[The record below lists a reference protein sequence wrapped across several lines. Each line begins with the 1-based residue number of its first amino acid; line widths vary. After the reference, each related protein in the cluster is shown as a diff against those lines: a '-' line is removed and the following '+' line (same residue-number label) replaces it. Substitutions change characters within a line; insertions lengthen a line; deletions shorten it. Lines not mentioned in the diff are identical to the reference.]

1 MNSDH
6 TSGERIAII
15 GAGIS
20 GLTLGWLLSKL
31 GKRVTIFEAANC
43 IGGLARTFEWHGV
56 PCDIAPHRLY
66 THDQQALDALRSLVP
81 LRQFRR
87 HSRILM
93 HGRQIRDPINPI
105 ELLLRFPPRVGITLV
120 RGFLNRPGLEEDSF
134 ESLALNRYGQGLY
147 DFFFEPYTR
156 KMFGVSPREIS
167 VTWGREK
174 LRSSSLFDT
183 IRRGSKTFF
192 RSFWYPREG
201 GYGAIGDAMRKH
213 IRGDV
218 LLEAP
223 VTGLELS
230 GDRIQ
235 SVRYQRGD
243 QELKFA
249 CDRLFSTIPAT
260 RLASFLGEKL
270 DLRYRNIQLVY
281 LNVSKQ
287 TVMPYHWVYFG
298 DGDVVINRMAEF
310 KHFHPDWPETPN
322 SVLCAEV
329 TVETARP
336 EDDVLSALRRYDLL
350 DADDILDTM
359 VLPERYGYP
368 VYDRGFERVK
378 ERAEL
383 LFSRYANLHCVGRN
397 AEFRHIEVDED
408 LLSAIDCVKQLYG
421 TAF

>member
-43 IGGLARTFEWHGV
+43 IGGLSRTFEWHGV

-66 THDQQALDALRSLVP
+66 THDQRALDALQSLVP
-81 LRQFRR
+81 LRRFRR

-93 HGRQIRDPINPI
+93 HGRQIRDPINPL
-105 ELLLRFPPRVGITLV
+105 ELLLRFPPRVGFTLV
-120 RGFLNRPGLEEDSF
+120 RGFLNRPELEEDSF

-167 VTWGREK
+167 VIWGREK
-174 LRSSSLFDT
+174 LRSSGLFDA

-223 VTGLELS
+223 VTGLQIA
-230 GDRIQ
+230 GDRIE
-235 SVRYQRGD
+235 SVRYRRGD
-243 QELKFA
+243 QELSFE

-281 LNVSKQ
+281 LNVSKPN
-287 TVMPYHWVYFG
+287 VMPYHWVYFG

-329 TVETARP
+329 TVETPRP
-336 EDDVLSALRRYDLL
+336 EEDVLSALRRYDLL
-350 DADDILDTM
+350 DADGRPGYHGAARAIRLSGIRSRLRTGQGAGGTV
-359 VLPERYGYP
+359 VLTLCQPSVR
-368 VYDRGFERVK
+368 
-378 ERAEL
+378 RA
-383 LFSRYANLHCVGRN
+383 
-397 AEFRHIEVDED
+397 
-408 LLSAIDCVKQLYG
+408 
-421 TAF
+421 

>member
-43 IGGLARTFEWHGV
+43 IGGLSRTFEWHGV

-66 THDQQALDALRSLVP
+66 THDQRALDALQSLVP

-93 HGRQIRDPINPI
+93 HGRQIRDPINPL
-105 ELLLRFPPRVGITLV
+105 ELLLRFPPRVGFALV
-120 RGFLNRPGLEEDSF
+120 RGFLNRPELEEDSF

-156 KMFGVSPREIS
+156 KMFGVPPREIS
-167 VTWGREK
+167 VIWGREK
-174 LRSSSLFDT
+174 LRSSGLFDA

-223 VTGLELS
+223 VTGLQIA
-230 GDRIQ
+230 GDRIE
-235 SVRYQRGD
+235 SVRYRRGD
-243 QELKFA
+243 QELSFE

-281 LNVSKQ
+281 LNVSKPN
-287 TVMPYHWVYFG
+287 VMPYHWVYFG

-310 KHFHPDWPETPN
+310 KHFHPDWTETPN

-329 TVETARP
+329 TVETPRP
-336 EDDVLSALRRYDLL
+336 EEDVLSALRRYDLL
-350 DADDILDTM
+350 DADGVLDTM

-378 ERAEL
+378 EQAEL
-383 LFSRYANLHCVGRN
+383 LFSRYANLQCVGRN

>member
-1 MNSDH
+1 MNNDRA
-6 TSGERIAII
+6 TGERIAII

-31 GKRVTIFEAANC
+31 GERVTIFEAANC
-43 IGGLARTFEWHGV
+43 IGGLSRTFEWHGV

-66 THDQQALDALRSLVP
+66 THDQRALDALRSLVP

-93 HGRQIRDPINPI
+93 HGRQIRDPINPL
-105 ELLLRFPPRVGITLV
+105 ELLLRFPPRVGISLV

-174 LRSSSLFDT
+174 LRSSNLFDT

-223 VTGLELS
+223 VTGLEFS
-230 GDRIQ
+230 GDRIE
-235 SVRYQRGD
+235 SVRYLGGS
-243 QELKFA
+243 QELRFE

-281 LNVSKQ
+281 LNVSKPN
-287 TVMPYHWVYFG
+287 VMPYHWVYFG

-329 TVETARP
+329 TVGTERP

-350 DADDILDTM
+350 DADDVLDTM

-378 ERAEL
+378 ERADL